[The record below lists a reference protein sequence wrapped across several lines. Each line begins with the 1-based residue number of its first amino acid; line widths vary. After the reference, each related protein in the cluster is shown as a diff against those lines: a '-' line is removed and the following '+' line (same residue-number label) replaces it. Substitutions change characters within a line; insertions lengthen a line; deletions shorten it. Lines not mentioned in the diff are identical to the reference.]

1 MLNFWLPTIKIQS
14 DNVIQCTCIN
24 HQQRILLAVICF
36 YFKFLTD
43 CFCISPYPSYWKPH
57 CQHAIRALQSPLPS
71 PPNSTHPPSFNVFT
85 ALLFGKF
92 RPSWPLHDLAKQN
105 PALNVLFCHIHHF
118 ILPYTSLHFAIY
130 ITSFCHIHSLQFA
143 IYITSFC
150 HIHHLILPYTSLHF
164 AIYFTSFCH
173 IHNFIFSLC
182 SF

>member
-1 MLNFWLPTIKIQS
+1 MQYEEYYN
-14 DNVIQCTCIN
+14 
-24 HQQRILLAVICF
+24 
-36 YFKFLTD
+36 
-43 CFCISPYPSYWKPH
+43 PS
-57 CQHAIRALQSPLPS
+57 IPS
-71 PPNSTHPPSFNVFT
+71 PPNPTLPPSFNVFT

-150 HIHHLILPYTSLHF
+150 HIHSLQFAIYITSFCHIHHLILPYTSLHF